1 MRTIEDLVEDTIRT
15 ILLTIP
21 RREAIEVLRRVL
33 ATWERPN

>member
-1 MRTIEDLVEDTIRT
+1 MRTVEQIVEDTIRT

-21 RREAIEVLRRVL
+21 RKEAIALLKRVL

>member
-21 RREAIEVLRRVL
+21 RREAVELLKRVL